1 MRLFTSVLASMAM
14 IFAASA
20 ASAAVSF
27 SATATLASGDPL
39 NALLPYDLVT
49 IDIRISSTGSP
60 AVAGLGA
67 SIFGYDASATEFVSG
82 NSVAS
87 ALHDVCFAGVGC
99 FNGLDN
105 QVAGALSEG
114 VVNTG
119 PFPGPYVQ
127 IFNGVSTTARI
138 GTGAQDPGLD
148 GVVGGGDAQFRV
160 TFAVT
165 GSTVFNIGTNSAD
178 PILGNAVVFAGG
190 VIGDATNVSIEI
202 TLIPEPATAF
212 LLGLGL
218 ATLAMDRRVRS

>member
-27 SATATLASGDPL
+27 SATATSGSGNPL
-39 NALLPYDLVT
+39 DALLPGDLVT
-49 IDIRISSTGSP
+49 INIRISSTGSP
-60 AVAGLGA
+60 AVAGVGA
-67 SIFGYDASATEFVSG
+67 SIFGYDAAATEFISG
-82 NSVAS
+82 DAVAS
-87 ALHDVCFAGVGC
+87 ALHNTCIPDVGC
-99 FNGLDN
+99 FTGIDN

-119 PFPGPYVQ
+119 AFPGPYVQ
-127 IFNGVSTTARI
+127 IFNGVSTTART
-138 GTGAQDPGLD
+138 GTGALDFGLD

-190 VIGDATNVSIEI
+190 VIGDATNAQIAV
-202 TLIPEPATAF
+202 TVVPEPGTA
-212 LLGLGL
+212 LLMGLGL
-218 ATLAMDRRVRS
+218 AGLAAAGRRE